1 MNPLLKLQ
9 ETGQSVWYD
18 NIQRAMLDSGDLAKK
33 IAHDG
38 LRGITSN
45 PTIFE
50 KAIAG
55 SDDYKEAMLKLIAD
69 GKSVVEIYEALAVE
83 DIQRAVD
90 MFKGVYQETNKLD
103 GYVSLEVSPLLA
115 HDTAATIAEA
125 QRLWATVNR
134 PNVMIKIPATPAG
147 IPAIQA
153 SIAAGININVT
164 MIFAIKNYEEVAEA
178 YLKGLEERQAA
189 GKPIDHIASVASVFV
204 SRIDTAVDKQI
215 EALIQKSTDEKERAT
230 LSALRGKTAI
240 ASAKLQYQ
248 KFKEIFSTERFNK
261 LKALGARVQRP
272 LWASTSTKNPN
283 YRDVLYAE
291 ALIGPDTV
299 DTLPPATFEAF
310 RDHGQVAL
318 TLEANLPEA
327 RHTIAK
333 ISEAGIDLGQ
343 VCQQLQDDGVKAFA
357 DSYDSLLASITA
369 KRTALASEAAR
380 S

>member
-33 IAHDG
+33 ISNDG

-55 SDDYKEAMLKLIAD
+55 SDDYKEAMLKLIAE

-90 MFKGVYQETNKLD
+90 MFKGVYEETKKLD

-147 IPAIQA
+147 IPAIRT

-164 MIFAIKNYEEVAEA
+164 MIFALDNYEQVADA
-178 YLKGLEERQAA
+178 YLQGLEERQAA
-189 GKPIDHIASVASVFV
+189 GKPVDHVASVASVFV

-215 EALIQKSTDEKERAT
+215 EALIQKSTDE
-230 LSALRGKTAI
+230 
-240 ASAKLQYQ
+240 
-248 KFKEIFSTERFNK
+248 
-261 LKALGARVQRP
+261 
-272 LWASTSTKNPN
+272 
-283 YRDVLYAE
+283 
-291 ALIGPDTV
+291 
-299 DTLPPATFEAF
+299 
-310 RDHGQVAL
+310 
-318 TLEANLPEA
+318 
-327 RHTIAK
+327 
-333 ISEAGIDLGQ
+333 
-343 VCQQLQDDGVKAFA
+343 
-357 DSYDSLLASITA
+357 
-369 KRTALASEAAR
+369 
-380 S
+380 